1 MHLEHKNIIN
11 ELNTHQRFMI
21 KYFKDFIMLLYDLT
35 LENDLKKNHCIKNF
49 HMIQS
54 VVVVDINIVTR
65 QNGCDTIEYRFH
77 NQVDLLRHQ

>member
-1 MHLEHKNIIN
+1 
-11 ELNTHQRFMI
+11 
-21 KYFKDFIMLLYDLT
+21 
-35 LENDLKKNHCIKNF
+35 
-49 HMIQS
+49 MIQS